1 LYSYNNSEKTE
12 VLYGS
17 ENVLNK
23 LLQFLSKSKTISSCG
38 DYKTPSLVIEVK
50 DYLEIL
56 SKIKKSGIKLR
67 YIVDITKDNVNYCKQ
82 LIKFADE
89 VRHLDGIKTNFSVSE
104 SEYLASSTLSQE
116 LYSPEP
122 FQQII
127 YSNVPDIVEQQKY
140 VFESFWNKAIL
151 AEDRVREIE
160 EGVALGMT
168 EVIQIPS
175 KTVEMFVSLVK
186 SAKEE
191 VLLLLPTTN
200 AFFREEK
207 LGIIRYLRDAAV
219 LQGVNVR
226 ILTPTNDV
234 ITKMIQNMENVKLIN
249 FVIQVFEPA
258 SDIKVH
264 TVTILVI
271 DKKESL
277 VVEKKD
283 DYKENMVEAI
293 GLATYSTSQ
302 PTVISYVTIFD
313 SLYNHAKLYE
323 QLKIHGKM
331 QDEFINIAS
340 HELRTPTQAVL
351 AYSDLLQ
358 NHPEQRDVMID
369 AIKRNAT
376 RLQRLTE
383 DILDVT
389 KIESKTLKLYKEDL
403 DLSILLSTIVNDY
416 KNNVEGGKIVDI
428 ILLDNDANGK
438 HYIINA
444 DTQRITQVVTN
455 LLNNAVKFTEENKE
469 CGSISIRLEEVKNA
483 DCQDVIINVKDAG
496 TGIDKEILPR
506 LFTKFATKSTK
517 GTGLG
522 LFICKSM
529 VEAHNGKIW
538 AENNKDDKG
547 ATFSFSLP
555 FSKYRD

>member
-1 LYSYNNSEKTE
+1 
-12 VLYGS
+12 
-17 ENVLNK
+17 LNK

-56 SKIKKSGIKLR
+56 SKIKKSDIKLR
-67 YIVDITKDNVNYCKQ
+67 YIVDITKDNVNYCKE

-104 SEYLASSTLSQE
+104 SEYIASSTLSQE

-151 AEDRVREIE
+151 AEHRVREIE

-175 KTVEMFVSLVK
+175 KTVEMFVSLIK

-234 ITKMIQNMENVKLIN
+234 ITKIIQNMENDKLIN

-283 DYKENMVEAI
+283 DYKENMVDAI
-293 GLATYSTSQ
+293 GLATYSTSK
-302 PTVISYVTIFD
+302 PTVISYVTIFE

-331 QDEFINIAS
+331 QDEFIKPFVPYRL
-340 HELRTPTQAVL
+340 ELKP
-351 AYSDLLQ
+351 
-358 NHPEQRDVMID
+358 RDV
-369 AIKRNAT
+369 
-376 RLQRLTE
+376 L
-383 DILDVT
+383 
-389 KIESKTLKLYKEDL
+389 
-403 DLSILLSTIVNDY
+403 
-416 KNNVEGGKIVDI
+416 
-428 ILLDNDANGK
+428 
-438 HYIINA
+438 
-444 DTQRITQVVTN
+444 
-455 LLNNAVKFTEENKE
+455 FPW
-469 CGSISIRLEEVKNA
+469 LEELLEQEK
-483 DCQDVIINVKDAG
+483 
-496 TGIDKEILPR
+496 
-506 LFTKFATKSTK
+506 
-517 GTGLG
+517 
-522 LFICKSM
+522 
-529 VEAHNGKIW
+529 
-538 AENNKDDKG
+538 
-547 ATFSFSLP
+547 
-555 FSKYRD
+555 

>member
-1 LYSYNNSEKTE
+1 LYSHSNSEKTE

-17 ENVLNK
+17 ENVLNR

-67 YIVDITKDNVNYCKQ
+67 YIVDITKDNVNYCKE
-82 LIKFADE
+82 LLNFADE

-151 AEDRVREIE
+151 AEHRVREIE

-175 KTVEMFVSLVK
+175 KTVEMFVSLVE

-207 LGIIRYLRDAAV
+207 LGIIRYLGDAAV
-219 LQGVNVR
+219 LRGVNVR

-234 ITKMIQNMENVKLIN
+234 ITKMIQNMENAKSSN
-249 FVIQVFEPA
+249 FVIQVFEA
-258 SDIKVH
+258 AFDIKVH

-277 VVEKKD
+277 VIEKKD
-283 DYKENMVEAI
+283 DCKKNMVDAI
-293 GLATYSTSQ
+293 GLATYSTSK
-302 PTVISYVTIFD
+302 PTVISYVTIIE
-313 SLYNHAKLYE
+313 SLYNQVKLYE

-331 QDEFINIAS
+331 QEEFINIAS

-358 NHPEQRDVMID
+358 RHPEQRDVMID
-369 AIKRNAT
+369 AIKRNAA

-389 KIESKTLKLYKEDL
+389 KIESKTLNLYKEDL

-416 KNNVEGGKIVDI
+416 KNNVEERKIGDI
-428 ILLDNDANGK
+428 KLLDNEANKK
-438 HYIINA
+438 HYIING

-455 LLNNAVKFTEENKE
+455 LLNNAVKFTEDN
-469 CGSISIRLEEVKNA
+469 GGGDISITVGERKNG
-483 DCQDVIINVKDAG
+483 DCQEVIINVKDAG
-496 TGIDKEILPR
+496 TGIDKEMLSR
-506 LFTKFATKSTK
+506 LFTKFATKSTR

-538 AENNKDDKG
+538 AENNKDGKG

-555 FSKYRD
+555 FTKYGD

>member
-1 LYSYNNSEKTE
+1 LYYYNNSAKTE

-56 SKIKKSGIKLR
+56 SKIKKSDIKLR
-67 YIVDITKDNVNYCKQ
+67 YIVDITKDNVNYCKE

-104 SEYLASSTLSQE
+104 SEYVASSTLSQE

-151 AEDRVREIE
+151 AEHRVREIE

-234 ITKMIQNMENVKLIN
+234 ITKIIQNMENDNLIN

-283 DYKENMVEAI
+283 DYKENMVDAI
-293 GLATYSTSQ
+293 GLATYSTSK
-302 PTVISYVTIFD
+302 PTVISYVTIFE

-358 NHPEQRDVMID
+358 NHPEQRDAMID
-369 AIKRNAT
+369 AIKRNAM

-416 KNNVEGGKIVDI
+416 KNNVEGREIADI
-428 ILLDNDANGK
+428 ILLDNEDNGK

-483 DCQDVIINVKDAG
+483 DCQHVIINVKDAG

-538 AENNKDDKG
+538 AENNKDGKG